1 MRIVRLSWQGVEK
14 DCRTLSKKILTDGF
28 RPDICVAI
36 SRGGFPPAR
45 ILCDLLGITNLTSIR
60 IEFYSDVDETLAKP
74 RLVFPLNADVRDKRV
89 LIVDDIADRGD
100 SLMLAKRHVQD
111 NGATEI
117 KVATLH
123 YKPWSKLMPDYYARE
138 YKSWIVYPWE
148 VTETI
153 RKIISNLQQKGR
165 NMSQIRKALFQIGI
179 TEPEIRMA
187 TKELLY

>member
-1 MRIVRLSWQGVEK
+1 MRIVRLSWQSVEK
-14 DCRTLSKKILTDGF
+14 DCRTVSKKILTDGF

-45 ILCDLLGITNLTSIR
+45 ILCDLLGVTNLTSIR
-60 IEFYSDVDETLAKP
+60 IEYYSDVDETLAKP
-74 RLVFPLNADVRDKRV
+74 RLVFPLNADVRDKKV
-89 LIVDDIADRGD
+89 LIVDDVADRGH
-100 SLMLAKRHVQD
+100 SLTLAKKHVRD
-111 NGATEI
+111 SGATEI

-138 YKSWIVYPWE
+138 YKSWILYPWE
-148 VTETI
+148 VTETV

-165 NMSQIRKALFQIGI
+165 NMSQIREALFQIGI

-187 TKELLY
+187 TKELSY

>member
-1 MRIVRLSWQGVEK
+1 
-14 DCRTLSKKILTDGF
+14 
-28 RPDICVAI
+28 
-36 SRGGFPPAR
+36 
-45 ILCDLLGITNLTSIR
+45 
-60 IEFYSDVDETLAKP
+60 
-74 RLVFPLNADVRDKRV
+74 
-89 LIVDDIADRGD
+89 VDDVADRGD
-100 SLMLAKRHVQD
+100 SLMLAKKHVQD
-111 NGATEI
+111 NGAAEI

-123 YKPWSKLMPDYYARE
+123 YKPWSKLVPDYYARE

-187 TKELLY
+187 TKEQLY

>member
-1 MRIVRLSWQGVEK
+1 MRIARLSWGNVEK

-28 RPDICVAI
+28 RPDICVAV

-60 IEFYSDVDETLAKP
+60 IEHYSDFDETLAKP
-74 RLVFPLNADVRDKRV
+74 RLVFPLNVNVRDMRV
-89 LIVDDIADRGD
+89 LIVDDVADRGD
-100 SLMLAKRHVQD
+100 SLMLAKKHVQV

-117 KVATLH
+117 KVAALH
-123 YKPWSKLMPDYYARE
+123 YKPWSKLIPDYYARE
-138 YKSWIVYPWE
+138 YKSWIMYPWE
-148 VTETI
+148 VNETV
-153 RKIISNLQQKGR
+153 RKIISNLQQRER

-187 TKELLY
+187 TKELVY